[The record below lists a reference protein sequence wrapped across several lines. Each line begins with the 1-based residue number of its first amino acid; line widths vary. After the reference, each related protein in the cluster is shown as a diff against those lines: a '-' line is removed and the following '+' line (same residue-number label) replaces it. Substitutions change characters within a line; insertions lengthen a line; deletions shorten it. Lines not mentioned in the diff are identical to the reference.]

1 VSTNGGS
8 GTNGSSLR
16 LEMLELQDRYIA
28 TLDSD
33 RLEAWPELFVED
45 CLYEI
50 IPKENYDQGFPAP
63 VIRCD
68 NRDMLHDR
76 VVSLRN
82 ANIFQPAIYRHFIS
96 GLTIVKHDAGQ
107 QDEIEM
113 ESSYL
118 VINTSQIG
126 ESTVYQTGR
135 YLDQVVRTAEGWRF
149 KRKLV
154 VYDTSR
160 IQTLLAIPI

>member
-1 VSTNGGS
+1 M
-8 GTNGSSLR
+8 NGSALR
-16 LEMLELQDRYIA
+16 LEMLELQDRYID

-76 VVSLRN
+76 VISLRN
-82 ANIFQPAIYRHFIS
+82 ANIYQPAIYRHFIS
-96 GLTIVKHDAGQ
+96 GLTIVKHDAGP

-135 YLDQVVRTAEGWRF
+135 YLDHVVRTGEGWRF
-149 KRKLV
+149 KSKRV

>member
-1 VSTNGGS
+1 MNS
-8 GTNGSSLR
+8 NGSSLR

-28 TLDSD
+28 TLDGD

-50 IPKENYDQGFPAP
+50 IPKENYDAGLPAP

-76 VVSLRN
+76 VISLRN
-82 ANIFQPAIYRHFIS
+82 ANIYQPAIYRHFIS
-96 GLTIVKHDAGQ
+96 GLTIVNSGA
-107 QDEIEM
+107 DEIEM

-135 YLDQVVRTAEGWRF
+135 YLDDVVRTADGWRF
-149 KRKLV
+149 KRKRV